1 MRQITSEN
9 ARAILEEGEL
19 YRVGWNCTNKGEM
32 FFVFDSFEILRGRE
46 WLNGWQGWTANEAV
60 DGVGYEPPPLGRLP
74 IYLRGRFCS
83 GSGAEPVWILDDGE
97 SCEDIPHHKYSA

>member
-46 WLNGWQGWTANEAV
+46 WMNGWQGWTAGEAV
-60 DGVGYEPPPLGRLP
+60 DGVGYDRPAGPLA
-74 IYLRGRFCS
+74 YLFEGRFCS
-83 GSGAEPVWILDDGE
+83 GSGAEPVWILEDGE